1 MHDAVV
7 GVEGTEEGDFQE
19 PWGVGE
25 FSFAFGGF
33 PFAVFLALVDD

>member
-1 MHDAVV
+1 MHDAIV

-19 PWGVGE
+19 SWCVGE
-25 FSFAFGGF
+25 LAFAFRGF